1 MVDALVSVIIVA
13 FNAGKTL
20 QNCLDSIFQQTYP
33 HLEIIIIDGLSS
45 DNTIEVI
52 KRNEENISFW
62 LSEKDS
68 GVYDAMNKSLN
79 YAKGNRMFFLGADD
93 ILLPEFSLMMY
104 HLKDENTIYYGRSKF
119 KKRIDGKKF
128 KPYNLT
134 KGNII
139 HQSIF
144 YPKKVFLKYKY
155 EIKYPILADYY
166 LNIQCY
172 SDDEFKFEFLP
183 YIVSVF
189 APGGLSSTKK
199 DTQFISD
206 NDQIVRDNFSK
217 KIYYR
222 YLIRKFKKKIG
233 L

>member
-1 MVDALVSVIIVA
+1 MENTLISVIIVT

-33 HLEIIIIDGLSS
+33 HLEIIIVDGLSS
-45 DNTIEVI
+45 DNTIEII
-52 KRNEENISFW
+52 KSNEAKISFW
-62 LSEKDS
+62 ISEKDN
-68 GVYDAMNKSLN
+68 GVYDAMNKSLK
-79 YAKGNRMFFLGADD
+79 YTKGERIFFLGADD
-93 ILLPEFSLMMY
+93 ILLPDFSLMMY
-104 HLKDENTIYYGRSKF
+104 HLEDENTIYYGRSKF

-128 KPYNLT
+128 KPYNLS

-144 YPKKVFLKYKY
+144 YPKGVFLKYKY
-155 EIKYPILADYY
+155 DLKYPIYADYY

-172 SDDEFKFEFLP
+172 SDGKFEFEFLP
-183 YIVSVF
+183 YLVSVF
-189 APGGLSSTKK
+189 AAGGLSSTHK

-222 YLIRKFKKKIG
+222 YLLRKFRIKIG

>member
-1 MVDALVSVIIVA
+1 MENTLVSIIIA
-13 FNAGKTL
+13 TFNAGNTL

-33 HLEIIIIDGLSS
+33 HIEIIIIDGLSS
-45 DNTIEVI
+45 DDTIEII
-52 KRNEENISFW
+52 KKNENKISFW

-79 YAKGNRMFFLGADD
+79 YAKGDRIFFLGADD
-93 ILLPEFSLMMY
+93 ALLPEFSLMMN
-104 HLKDENTIYYGRSKF
+104 HLTDENTIYYGRSKF

-128 KPYNLT
+128 KSHKLS

-155 EIKYPILADYY
+155 ELKYPILADYY

-172 SDDEFKFEFLP
+172 SDGEFKFEFLP
-183 YIVSVF
+183 YLVSVF
-189 APGGLSSTKK
+189 APGGLSSTQK
-199 DTQFISD
+199 DTLFISD
-206 NDQIVRDNFSK
+206 FDQIVRDNFNK

-222 YLIRKFKKKIG
+222 YLLRKFKKKIG